1 MKHITKKDLLKVAN
15 RYGKFYLLQDYDNK
29 DISIIKIA
37 DGKME
42 FYIENNGKIWEA
54 DSGVNLIVNEKQ
66 EEKIK

>member
-1 MKHITKKDLLKVAN
+1 M
-15 RYGKFYLLQDYDNK
+15 LQDYDNK

-54 DSGVNLIVNEKQ
+54 DSDVNLIVNEKQ